1 MNFLGT
7 SDHRRAGTHRTHL
20 WMLRGGSRTEREA
33 FGPLPEPAAEPR
45 PAGEAAGERR
55 PDERA
60 SARRSSAERS
70 RILIAGADAE
80 RRAAVLA
87 DLTEALPADTQ
98 FGEAGAAWEVLEQA
112 PSSGVVMLAGDL
124 DEVTAESLMHVLGHR
139 HPSLP
144 VVALGLFA
152 DSESARGG
160 QLGRAASAAG

>member
-7 SDHRRAGTHRTHL
+7 SDHRRAGAHRSHL
-20 WMLRGGSRTEREA
+20 RMLRGGARVESEA
-33 FGPLPEPAAEPR
+33 SDPTVLP
-45 PAGEAAGERR
+45 PAGETPA
-55 PDERA
+55 P
-60 SARRSSAERS
+60 SAPPKTSPERS
-70 RILIAGADAE
+70 RILIAGADPE

-98 FGEAGAAWEVLEQA
+98 FGEARAAWEVLDQA

-152 DSESARGG
+152 EGSSARSGE
-160 QLGRAASAAG
+160 LGRAASVAG